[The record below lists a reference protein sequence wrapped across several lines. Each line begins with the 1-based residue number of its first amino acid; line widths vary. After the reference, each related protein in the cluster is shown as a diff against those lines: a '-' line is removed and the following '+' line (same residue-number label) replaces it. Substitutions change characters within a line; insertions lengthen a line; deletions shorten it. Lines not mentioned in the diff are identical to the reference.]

1 MAISKGNATINIHRD
16 ELLKLLIDGLRAQ
29 ATIADSELIFLE
41 GVWGHTVTNKEL
53 CSHTFRVTMFRN
65 GAGPYDSTIYV
76 VGLGQNYFLGTID
89 YKLKLESGG

>member
-16 ELLKLLIDGLRAQ
+16 ELLKLLIDGVSAQ

-41 GVWGHTVTNKEL
+41 GVWGHTVTKKEL

-65 GAGPYDSTIYV
+65 GVGPYDTTVYV
-76 VGLGQNYFLGTID
+76 FAIGQNYFLGTID
-89 YKLKLESGG
+89 YKIESDTGR